1 MYNLT
6 VTDDAKAKIKE
17 LMAGVPDDI
26 HAVRIFVSGGGCGGM
41 EYGMTFA
48 DEINWRDTTVLNEDK
63 LKLVIDPVAL
73 AYMDEAEVDYQNDGM
88 NESFVFNNVFK
99 SVGGSGSCGGC
110 GGAM

>member
-48 DEINWRDTTVLNEDK
+48 DEINWRDTTVLDEDK

-88 NESFVFNNVFK
+88 IESFVFNNVFK